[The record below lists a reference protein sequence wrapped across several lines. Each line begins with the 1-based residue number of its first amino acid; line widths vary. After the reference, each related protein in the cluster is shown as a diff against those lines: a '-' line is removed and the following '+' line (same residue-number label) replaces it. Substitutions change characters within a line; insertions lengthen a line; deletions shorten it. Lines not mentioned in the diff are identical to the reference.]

1 MCLFGMGRGG
11 QSGMIMPQP
20 MQPKTD
26 TALVEGTNLM
36 TKEKAD
42 TKVAYGSNVK
52 DDGTVSTQRQ
62 NADSLKIN
70 LPNAAQKEA
79 STGGLNITT

>member
-1 MCLFGMGRGG
+1 MCLFGMGKSG

-20 MQPKTD
+20 LQPKTD
-26 TALVEGTNLM
+26 TSLVAGTDVT
-36 TKEKAD
+36 TKDKAD
-42 TKVAYGSNVK
+42 TKIAYGSNVK
-52 DDGTVSTQRQ
+52 DDGTVNTQRQ

>member
-1 MCLFGMGRGG
+1 MCLFGIASDSQG
-11 QSGMIMPQP
+11 GMIMPQP
-20 MQPKTD
+20 LQPKTD
-26 TALVEGTNLM
+26 TSLVEGSDI
-36 TKEKAD
+36 TKKEPD
-42 TKVAYGSNVK
+42 TKVAYGSNLK